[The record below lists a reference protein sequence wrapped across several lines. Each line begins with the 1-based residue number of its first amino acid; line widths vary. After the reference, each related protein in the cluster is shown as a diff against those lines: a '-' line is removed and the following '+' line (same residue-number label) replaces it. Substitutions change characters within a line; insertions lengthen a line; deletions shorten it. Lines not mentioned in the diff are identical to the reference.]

1 MSKKKNTLKDLDEF
15 LKQQAASLVSPPKL
29 SDKSVETPV
38 LQESPVMQDAPGKS
52 EISSESIL
60 HDLIELSKKEGLPF
74 RKKFYDLI
82 LQYIENQAHSLPEDK
97 ILINTMLY
105 LKHKDRWRDAIREYW
120 RDQE

>member
-29 SDKSVETPV
+29 GNTSGETPV
-38 LQESPVMQDAPGKS
+38 LQESPVMH
-52 EISSESIL
+52 ESQAQQEVSAERIL
-60 HDLIELSKKEGLPF
+60 HDLLELSKKEGPQF
-74 RKKFYDLI
+74 RKKFYELI
-82 LQYIENQAHSLPEDK
+82 IQLFQNHAHSLPEDK

-105 LKHKDRWRDAIREYW
+105 LKHKDRWKDAIREYW